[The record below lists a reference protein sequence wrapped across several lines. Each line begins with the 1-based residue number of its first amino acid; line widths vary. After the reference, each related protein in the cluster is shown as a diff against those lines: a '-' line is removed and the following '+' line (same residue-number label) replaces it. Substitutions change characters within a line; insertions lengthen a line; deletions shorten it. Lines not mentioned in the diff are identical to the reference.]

1 MYFYFLGVFFP
12 LIAALLPVF
21 IHKDSAK
28 PRTLVVI
35 NWVIIATMFIFA
47 ISSAISIAKP
57 VSAVLMNPVPPPF
70 ISSFVVQFFSF
81 LGGFILSL
89 IGFIMEIKDKR
100 RRGQHIGNALWST
113 SFLAFLCMTILMGFI
128 IFNVDNSQIWSKS
141 L

>member
-1 MYFYFLGVFFP
+1 MSFYLLGVFVP

-28 PRTLVVI
+28 PRKFVVI
-35 NWVIIATMFIFA
+35 NWVIIAITLIFA

-70 ISSFVVQFFSF
+70 ISSSAVQFFSF
-81 LGGFILSL
+81 LGGFFFSL
-89 IGFIMEIKDKR
+89 IGSIMEIADKR
-100 RRGQHIGNALWST
+100 KRGQSIGNAMWST
-113 SFLAFLCMTILMGFI
+113 SFLSFLCMTILIVFI
-128 IFNVDNSQIWSKS
+128 VFDAVNSQIWSKS